1 MFMQKDNN
9 ISFKDSL
16 ELCQHDINDLINNLK
31 SSKIFQDKIDSL
43 DNIYDELNN
52 KEFKIAVVANM
63 SSGKST
69 FVNALFGE
77 EILPSFNEATTD
89 CPTYIHSGSKQTNI
103 LKVNFDDIKE
113 PVTVTE
119 NITDEI
125 KHYARKD
132 IDTIEDKYRNVRDIH
147 LYYDFKNLKKSE
159 DLNFEFTFIDTAGPN
174 NLGDFATK
182 HQNFTKDIIE
192 NEADF
197 VIFLFD
203 YGQLDASLDSDEL
216 GLWGLLKSRR
226 DKDPYF
232 GVMFV
237 INKID
242 MAMSDNETDKKDI
255 GFYEQKAIEKL
266 TDVAQNRHGFKNP
279 MVCGVASLYALL
291 HRSDRNSK
299 RFKKILFDF
308 QNSSNPSKALLEYSQ
323 INKIEKIILNFI
335 NKSINSILIKKA
347 KGSILE
353 LVNSIYSQILEEEN
367 AIFKKKVQLQKE
379 IDKIE
384 VFRNSKLDDNINI
397 IKEKMDTIFNQTL
410 DSKRSNLESLFEEHL
425 NSNLD
430 EVFDQGIENSLKK
443 ISNSVRFNPKLK
455 NFNFTYTSDIN
466 PIKVKKR
473 LLSNLNQI
481 SKTKKDV
488 FIGKL
493 NELKLD
499 KEANFIQEINN
510 IYQDESKKLL
520 EKLKFDTDFSDKLQE
535 QFDFFENL
543 DFIDLDRLSI
553 SSDFIHTMTIR
564 EVKHIKTKI
573 KKEKIVVEDGYKIE
587 QRIEQNGVQ
596 KVLKKLE
603 STYAIENIPKYETID
618 VKVPK
623 YKTIENETY
632 EYQEKKEDS
641 YRIILQVNDIRE
653 NFSNILRYIRTTSL
667 QSYEDVVKNKYE
679 RLVNEYFS
687 IFDELKLEFNGDLPT
702 LQSEVNKFDKSLN
715 SISVQ
720 KKELKKLLVA

>member
-410 DSKRSNLESLFEEHL
+410 DSKRANLESLFEEHL

-687 IFDELKLEFNGDLPT
+687 IFDELKSEFNGDLPT

>member
-291 HRSDRNSK
+291 HRSDRNS
-299 RFKKILFDF
+299 FFCTEILF
-308 QNSSNPSKALLEYSQ
+308 
-323 INKIEKIILNFI
+323 
-335 NKSINSILIKKA
+335 
-347 KGSILE
+347 
-353 LVNSIYSQILEEEN
+353 
-367 AIFKKKVQLQKE
+367 
-379 IDKIE
+379 
-384 VFRNSKLDDNINI
+384 
-397 IKEKMDTIFNQTL
+397 
-410 DSKRSNLESLFEEHL
+410 
-425 NSNLD
+425 
-430 EVFDQGIENSLKK
+430 
-443 ISNSVRFNPKLK
+443 
-455 NFNFTYTSDIN
+455 
-466 PIKVKKR
+466 R
-473 LLSNLNQI
+473 LLSNLF
-481 SKTKKDV
+481 T
-488 FIGKL
+488 
-493 NELKLD
+493 
-499 KEANFIQEINN
+499 
-510 IYQDESKKLL
+510 
-520 EKLKFDTDFSDKLQE
+520 SD
-535 QFDFFENL
+535 
-543 DFIDLDRLSI
+543 
-553 SSDFIHTMTIR
+553 
-564 EVKHIKTKI
+564 
-573 KKEKIVVEDGYKIE
+573 
-587 QRIEQNGVQ
+587 
-596 KVLKKLE
+596 
-603 STYAIENIPKYETID
+603 
-618 VKVPK
+618 
-623 YKTIENETY
+623 
-632 EYQEKKEDS
+632 
-641 YRIILQVNDIRE
+641 
-653 NFSNILRYIRTTSL
+653 
-667 QSYEDVVKNKYE
+667 
-679 RLVNEYFS
+679 
-687 IFDELKLEFNGDLPT
+687 
-702 LQSEVNKFDKSLN
+702 
-715 SISVQ
+715 
-720 KKELKKLLVA
+720 